1 METAVL
7 VVGVVSIFVAIYFG
21 VRALQKK
28 SIQEQMTRGGSAVQ
42 PGRDTKISNE
52 K

>member
-7 VVGVVSIFVAIYFG
+7 VVGTISLFVAIYFG

-28 SIQEQMTRGGSAVQ
+28 CIQKQTTRGETAIQSGQ
-42 PGRDTKISNE
+42 DTRISDE

>member
-7 VVGVVSIFVAIYFG
+7 VVGTISLFVAIYFG

-28 SIQEQMTRGGSAVQ
+28 AYRNRRGETAIHRQNS
-42 PGRDTKISNE
+42 PS
-52 K
+52 